1 MSPVSARQILDLIPG
16 ARVANAAALGADLD
30 SPRVRGMAELRG
42 SGPEHLC
49 FFFSKEYQAEVPA
62 ARPGILVTGEAF
74 VGPLEKSGLAIW
86 SASIIISCEDPYLAM
101 ARLSGVFARQ
111 GVAEPSGPPRVHP
124 TAVIEPGARLGE
136 GVRVGAQCA
145 IEEGAEIGTGTVL
158 HAGCVVGRGVRVGP
172 YGEIFPNVTLYPGTV
187 IGSHVRI
194 HSGTVIGSDGFGYA
208 PIRQDGRRDGPV
220 VGHEK
225 IHHLG
230 GVRIG
235 NHVEIGANSCVDRGT
250 LGDTV
255 IEDHVK
261 ADNLVQIAH
270 NAIAREGAILC
281 GCSGL
286 AGGSVLGRFAYLGG
300 QACVVNK
307 AQVGDGAMVGAASL
321 ITKDVGPGEQVAGSP
336 QRALKDHLRAN
347 AYLNRVIAKKG
358 DSQ

>member
-1 MSPVSARQILDLIPG
+1 MFTARRILEWLG
-16 ARVANAAALGADLD
+16 TGRVVNAEACGADLD
-30 SPRVRGMAELRG
+30 KFRVCAMSQLTG
-42 SGPEHLC
+42 SGAGDLC
-49 FFFSKEYQAEVPA
+49 FFFNKEYQSELPG
-62 ARPGILVTGEAF
+62 ARPGILVTGDAF
-74 VGPLEKSGLAIW
+74 VAPLEKAGLPFWKSTLVI
-86 SASIIISCEDPYLAM
+86 SAPDPYWAM
-101 ARLSGVFARQ
+101 ARLSGLFAGLAADAGSSSPQ
-111 GVAEPSGPPRVHP
+111 VHP
-124 TAVIEPGARLGE
+124 SAVVDPTASLGPGVVIGPQCVVEAGASIGA
-136 GVRVGAQCA
+136 GTRV
-145 IEEGAEIGTGTVL
+145 
-158 HAGCVVGRGVRVGP
+158 HAGCVISRGVRIGSH
-172 YGEIFPNVTLYPGTV
+172 GELFPNVTIYPGTT
-187 IGSHVRI
+187 IGTHVRI

-208 PIRQDGRRDGPV
+208 PIKQGGQV

-250 LGDTV
+250 LGDT
-255 IEDHVK
+255 ILEDHVK

-307 AQVGDGAMVGAASL
+307 AAVGDGALVGAASL

-336 QRALKDHLRAN
+336 QRPLKEHLKVN
-347 AYLNRVIAKKG
+347 AYLNRMIDKKG
-358 DSQ
+358 ASS